1 MSRLRAYLVDDEAL
15 ALKRLARLLDESGRV
30 EMIGSCTDPVEAL
43 GELGR
48 NPPEVLFL
56 DIEMPG
62 MSGFDLLA
70 RLIPQPMVIFTTAYD
85 QYALRA
91 FEDHSIDYLLKP
103 IERVRLARA
112 LEKVERLRAGTDVRT
127 IAAQVID
134 ALRGRFLTR
143 IASRS

>member
-1 MSRLRAYLVDDEAL
+1 MSRLRAYLVDDEPL
-15 ALKRLARLLDESGRV
+15 ALKRLGRLLEESGRV
-30 EMIGSCTDPVEAL
+30 EVIGSCTDPVEAL
-43 GELGR
+43 SELGC
-48 NPPEVLFL
+48 NPPDLLFL

-62 MSGFDLLA
+62 MSGFELLA

-112 LEKVERLRAGTDVRT
+112 LEKVERDRKSV
-127 IAAQVID
+127 V
-134 ALRGRFLTR
+134 
-143 IASRS
+143 